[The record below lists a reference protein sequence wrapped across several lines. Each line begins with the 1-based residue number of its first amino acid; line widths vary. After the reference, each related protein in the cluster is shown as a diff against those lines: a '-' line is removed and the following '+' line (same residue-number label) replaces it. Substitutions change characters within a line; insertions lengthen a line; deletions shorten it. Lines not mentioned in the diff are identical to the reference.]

1 MLVQIQSIHA
11 KLVLSLISLL
21 LLALVTNSGSGSFLQ
36 KSLAVSDT
44 HIVASGDWHCTI
56 DAQKTVN
63 MAKSMNPQLILGLG
77 DYSSEKTE
85 TCWVNLIKPVASIT
99 KIALG
104 NHDVEHDG
112 LADSYLKHY
121 GLSKQ
126 FYSFDIK
133 NVHVLTMATEEKFE
147 AGSEQYNFVVNDLRK
162 AANNPDIKWIIV
174 TMHSPFYSSPNECND
189 SDCTGNEEL
198 SEIYH
203 PLFDKYGIDLV
214 LQAHVRNY
222 QRSFPLEFNQESPS
236 KPIVTSTSKGEYKN
250 PDGII
255 FAIVGT
261 GGGELKH
268 DLKGLSPFMAY
279 QQDSKFGILDMH
291 FLENNLDAKFVSN
304 DGATMDHF
312 SIVKTA
318 KKAVIERISDDIF
331 TDTNVR
337 TVSDKETTKAKPLAG
352 QAQVREDKPSVT
364 FKLDEDATTD
374 TKAKPLAGQAQVQQG
389 QPSVTFKLDE
399 DATTDTKA
407 KPLAGQAQVRED
419 KPSVT
424 FKLDEDATTDT
435 KAKPLTEQVQQGQP
449 SITFKLDEDAAAA
462 NTKAKPLAGQEIQED
477 KPAMTAKLDSNP
489 PKDDKPMLLS
499 EEQVEQEQDKPAMT
513 AKLDSNPPKDDKPMS
528 LGKEKVDSSD
538 KEKSASFQT
547 SDNVDKSH
555 VQDLLGTL
563 DNNTPIADEVSDSD
577 KEMTSNTNQRDP
589 FASLN

>member
-1 MLVQIQSIHA
+1 LVQIQGIHA
-11 KLVLSLISLL
+11 KSLLSVSLL
-21 LLALVTNSGSGSFLQ
+21 LLALVTYSGSFLQ
-36 KSLAVSDT
+36 KGLAASDT
-44 HIVASGDWHCTI
+44 HIVASGDWHCTS

-162 AANNPDIKWIIV
+162 AANNPDIKWIMV
-174 TMHSPFYSSPNECND
+174 TMHSPFYSSPNECSD

-203 PLFDKYGIDLV
+203 PLFDKYGVDLA

-304 DGATMDHF
+304 DGATTDHF

-331 TDTNVR
+331 TDTNVKQ
-337 TVSDKETTKAKPLAG
+337 VSDKETTKANPLA
-352 QAQVREDKPSVT
+352 D
-364 FKLDEDATTD
+364 
-374 TKAKPLAGQAQVQQG
+374 QAQVQQG

-407 KPLAGQAQVRED
+407 KPLAGQQ
-419 KPSVT
+419 
-424 FKLDEDATTDT
+424 
-435 KAKPLTEQVQQGQP
+435 QVQQGQP

-477 KPAMTAKLDSNP
+477 KPAMTAKLDANP
-489 PKDDKPMLLS
+489 PTEDKPMLLS

-513 AKLDSNPPKDDKPMS
+513 AKLDANPPTEDKPMS
-528 LGKEKVDSSD
+528 LGEEKVDSSD

-555 VQDLLGTL
+555 VHDLLGTL
-563 DNNTPIADEVSDSD
+563 DNNTPIADEISDSD
-577 KEMTSNTNQRDP
+577 EEMRSNTNQRDP